1 MRLEKQID
9 FFQPSTLAWKIP
21 WTDISSSVGMGEEQ
35 SRRMVSGHSE
45 QGSKAVLGTGV
56 FVPGEME
63 VFRQEHGLVSLKTT
77 LVVM

>member
-1 MRLEKQID
+1 
-9 FFQPSTLAWKIP
+9 
-21 WTDISSSVGMGEEQ
+21 MGEEQ